1 MKQYKVTV
9 NGTEYEVIIE
19 SVGRSSGGYSAPPVA
34 RRPAPPM
41 AAPVVPP
48 VVPSAKE
55 NRSAAAPAGA
65 GEKSVSSPMNG
76 TIISVKAA
84 VGQTVN
90 AGDLLFVL
98 EAMKMENEI
107 YSPCSGKIASVAV
120 SQGDAVDS
128 NQLLCTFE

>member
-1 MKQYKVTV
+1 MKQYIVTV

-34 RRPAPPM
+34 RRQTPPM
-41 AAPVVPP
+41 AASVVPP

-55 NRSAAAPAGA
+55 NRSAAPAGA

>member
-1 MKQYKVTV
+1 MKQYIVTV

-34 RRPAPPM
+34 RRQTPPM

-55 NRSAAAPAGA
+55 NRSAAPAGA